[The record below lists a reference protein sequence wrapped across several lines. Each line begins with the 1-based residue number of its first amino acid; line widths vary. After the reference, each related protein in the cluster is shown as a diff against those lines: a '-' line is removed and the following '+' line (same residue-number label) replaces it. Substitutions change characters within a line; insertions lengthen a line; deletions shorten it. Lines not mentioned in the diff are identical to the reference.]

1 MPPVAELPAAYLA
14 LERERDALQRDLDER
29 EGVILALKHQLEW
42 LRRQVFGPGKGE
54 KLDRLQLLLK
64 LQEVEAELAAKAE
77 APKQAVSYERRV
89 PRPEKRAAPAEL
101 YAKLPISETLV
112 IEPEEVKAQPEAFE
126 QIGEE
131 RTFEVEITPPQLTK
145 REIVRPKYK
154 AKADRTQ
161 PPVIAPAPARVVPG
175 GYASAGLLAWVC
187 VSKYLD
193 HLPLYRQEQMLAR
206 WGVGIPRSSLC
217 EWIRIAADWL
227 QPIYRRM
234 HEHLLGGDYLQAD
247 ETPIKC
253 HDPDAGKGAVG
264 QGYLW
269 LISRPGG
276 DVVFDWKLSR
286 RHGELTGLVRDF
298 KGVLQADGYE
308 AYDAHADKHPEVI
321 RVGCWAHARRK
332 FAEAQAEDPKAV
344 RVALKL
350 IGRLYRLERAWD
362 DADATASRERD
373 PQARAR
379 LREAHYAR
387 SLCWLHAL
395 AVALRSSHRPKSG
408 LGLASGY
415 LLGQWATLAR
425 HVEHGQTQ
433 LDNNLV
439 ENAVRPT
446 KLGLKNWLFVGHP
459 DAGQRSAIL
468 YSVIVSC
475 LRHGVEPLAYL
486 RDVLTRLPSMTNQ
499 DDLGSL
505 LLSRWTAPL
514 VELRS

>member
-1 MPPVAELPAAYLA
+1 MPPLTELPAAYLA
-14 LERERDALQRDLDER
+14 LERENGALRDE
-29 EGVILALKHQLEW
+29 LAVLKWQLEK
-42 LRRQVFGPGKGE
+42 LRRQVFGPGRGE

-64 LQEVEAELAAKAE
+64 LQEVEAALAAKAE
-77 APKQAVSYERRV
+77 APRQAVSYERRA
-89 PRPEKRAAPAEL
+89 PAPEKRAAPAEL
-101 YAKLPISETLV
+101 YAKLPVSETVV
-112 IEPEEVKAQPEAFE
+112 IEPEAVKAEPEAFE
-126 QIGEE
+126 RIGEE

-145 REIVRPKYK
+145 REIIRPKYK
-154 AKADRTQ
+154 AKADRAE
-161 PPVIAPAPARVVPG
+161 PPVVAPAPARAVPG

-206 WGVGIPRSSLC
+206 WGAAIPRASLC
-217 EWIRIAADWL
+217 EWVRIAADWL
-227 QPIYRRM
+227 GPIYRQM
-234 HEHLLGGDYLQAD
+234 HEDLLAGDYLQAD

-253 HDPDAGKGAVG
+253 HDPDAGKGAVS

-286 RHGELTGLVRDF
+286 RHGELTGLVADF

-308 AYDAHADKHPEVI
+308 AYDAHAAKHPEVI

-344 RVALKL
+344 RVASKL

-362 DADATASRERD
+362 DADAQAKRGRD
-373 PQARAR
+373 PAVRAGLRAVHFART
-379 LREAHYAR
+379 LR
-387 SLCWLHAL
+387 WLHAFAL
-395 AVALRSSHRPKSG
+395 VLRSKHRPKSG
-408 LGLASGY
+408 LGQAAGY
-415 LLGQWATLAR
+415 LLGQWAALER
-425 HVEHGQTQ
+425 HVEHGQTR

-446 KLGLKNWLFVGHP
+446 AVGKKNWLFVGHP
-459 DAGQRSAIL
+459 GAGQRSAIL

-475 LRHGVEPLAYL
+475 LRHGKEPLAYL
-486 RDVLTRLPSMTNQ
+486 RDVLSRLPSMTNQ
-499 DDLGSL
+499 ADFGPL
-505 LLSRWTAPL
+505 LPSRWQS
-514 VELRS
+514 RS

>member
-1 MPPVAELPAAYLA
+1 MPPAAVLYAEN
-14 LERERDALQRDLDER
+14 
-29 EGVILALKHQLEW
+29 LALKREREALHGEVLDLKRQLAW
-42 LRRQVFGPGKGE
+42 LRRQVFGPGQGE

-64 LQEVEAELAAKAE
+64 LQGVEAELAAKAA
-77 APKQAVSYERRV
+77 APQQAVSYERRV
-89 PRPEKRAAPAEL
+89 PKPEKRAAPAEL
-101 YAKLPISETLV
+101 YAKLPVKETVV
-112 IEPEEVKAQPEAFE
+112 IEPAEVKAEPEAFE
-126 QIGEE
+126 RIGEE
-131 RTFEVEITPPQLTK
+131 CTFEVEITPPQLTK
-145 REIVRPKYK
+145 REFVRPKYR
-154 AKADRTQ
+154 AKADRAQ
-161 PPVIAPAPARVVPG
+161 PPVIAPAPARAVPG

-193 HLPLYRQEQMLAR
+193 HLPLYRQEQMLGR
-206 WGVGIPRSSLC
+206 WGAAIPRASLC

-234 HEHLLGGDYLQAD
+234 HQHLLTGDYLQAD

-253 HDPDAGKGAVG
+253 HDPDAGQGAVG

-286 RHGELTGLVRDF
+286 RHGELTGLVTDF
-298 KGVLQADGYE
+298 KGVLQSDGYS
-308 AYDAHADKHPEVI
+308 AYDAPAANHPEVI

-332 FAEAQAEDPKAV
+332 FAAAQSEDPQAV

-362 DADATASRERD
+362 EADAAAKQQRD
-373 PQARAR
+373 VTARAR
-379 LREAHYAR
+379 LRAIHFDR
-387 SLCWLHAL
+387 SLRWLHAL
-395 AVALRSSHRPKSG
+395 ALALRSRHRPKSG
-408 LGLASGY
+408 LGLAAGY
-415 LLGQWATLAR
+415 LLGQWTALTR
-425 HVEHGQTQ
+425 HVEHGQTR

-446 KLGLKNWLFVGHP
+446 AVGKKNWLFVGHP

-475 LRHGVEPLAYL
+475 LRHGVEPFAYL
-486 RDVLTRLPSMTNQ
+486 RDVLTRLPAMTNQ
-499 DDLGSL
+499 DDL
-505 LLSRWTAPL
+505 APL
-514 VELRS
+514 LPSNWQPRS

>member
-1 MPPVAELPAAYLA
+1 MPPAAVLYAENLDLK
-14 LERERDALQRDLDER
+14 RERDALRHNLDER
-29 EGVILALKHQLEW
+29 DGLILDLKRQLEW
-42 LRRQVFGPGKGE
+42 LRRQVFGPGQGE

-64 LQEVEAELAAKAE
+64 LQGVEAELAAKAA
-77 APKQAVSYERRV
+77 APSQAVSYERRV
-89 PRPEKRAAPAEL
+89 PKPEKRAAPAEL
-101 YAKLPISETLV
+101 YAKLPVKETVV
-112 IEPEEVKAQPEAFE
+112 IEPAEVKAAPEAFE

-145 REIVRPKYK
+145 REFVRPKYK

-161 PPVIAPAPARVVPG
+161 PPVIAPAPARPVPG

-193 HLPLYRQEQMLAR
+193 HLPLYRQEQMLGR
-206 WGVGIPRSSLC
+206 WGAAIPRASLC
-217 EWIRIAADWL
+217 EWIRIAAEWL

-234 HEHLLGGDYLQAD
+234 HRHLLAGDYLQAD

-253 HDPDAGKGAVG
+253 HDPDAGKGAVS

-286 RHGELTGLVRDF
+286 RHGELTGLVQDF
-298 KGVLQADGYE
+298 KGILQSDGYE
-308 AYDAHADKHPEVI
+308 AYEAHAANHPGVI

-332 FAEAQAEDPKAV
+332 FAEAQGEAPKAV
-344 RVALKL
+344 RVVLKL
-350 IGRLYRLERAWD
+350 IGLLYRLERDWD
-362 DADATASRERD
+362 AADAAANRVRD
-373 PQARAR
+373 AQARAR
-379 LREAHYAR
+379 LRAIHFAR
-387 SLCWLHAL
+387 TLRWLHAL
-395 AVALRSSHRPKSG
+395 ALTLRSRHRPKSG
-408 LGLASGY
+408 PGLAAGY
-415 LLGQWATLAR
+415 LLGQWPALTR

-446 KLGLKNWLFVGHP
+446 AVGKKNWLFVGHP
-459 DAGQRSAIL
+459 GAGQRSAIL
-468 YSVIVSC
+468 YSIIVSC

-486 RDVLTRLPSMTNQ
+486 RDVLSRLPAMTNQ
-499 DDLGSL
+499 DDLDPL
-505 LLSRWTAPL
+505 LPSHWQPP
-514 VELRS
+514 S

>member
-1 MPPVAELPAAYLA
+1 MPPAEVLYAENLA
-14 LERERDALQRDLDER
+14 LQRERDALHGEVLDLKR
-29 EGVILALKHQLEW
+29 QLEW
-42 LRRQVFGPGKGE
+42 LRRRVFGPGQGE

-64 LQEVEAELAAKAE
+64 LQGVEAELAAKA
-77 APKQAVSYERRV
+77 AVPTQAVSYERRV
-89 PRPEKRAAPAEL
+89 PKPEKRAAPAEL
-101 YAKLPISETLV
+101 YAKLPVKETVV
-112 IEPEEVKAQPEAFE
+112 IEPAEVKAAPEAFE
-126 QIGEE
+126 RIGAE
-131 RTFEVEITPPQLTK
+131 RTFEVEIIPPQLFK
-145 REIVRPKYK
+145 REFVRPKYR
-154 AKADRTQ
+154 AKADRAQ

-206 WGVGIPRSSLC
+206 WGAAIPRSSLC
-217 EWIRIAADWL
+217 EWIRIASDWL

-234 HEHLLGGDYLQAD
+234 HAHLLAGDYLQAD

-253 HDPDAGKGAVG
+253 HDPDAGKGAVS

-276 DVVFDWKLSR
+276 DVIFDWKLSR

-308 AYDAHADKHPEVI
+308 AYAAHADQHPGVI

-350 IGRLYRLERAWD
+350 IGRLYRLERTWD

-373 PQARAR
+373 PQERAR

-387 SLCWLHAL
+387 NLRWLHAL
-395 AVALRSSHRPKSG
+395 AVALRSRRRPKSG
-408 LGLASGY
+408 LGVASGY

-425 HVEHGQTQ
+425 HLEHGQTR

-459 DAGQRSAIL
+459 EAGQRSAIL

-499 DDLGSL
+499 DDFDPL
-505 LLSRWTAPL
+505 LPSRWIAPL
-514 VELRS
+514 AELRS

>member
-1 MPPVAELPAAYLA
+1 MPPAEILHAENLA
-14 LERERDALQRDLDER
+14 LARENGTLRDE
-29 EGVILALKHQLEW
+29 LAVLKWQFEK
-42 LRRQVFGPGKGE
+42 LRRQIFGPGKGE

-64 LQEVEAELAAKAE
+64 LQGVEAELAAKAE
-77 APKQAVSYERRV
+77 APKQAVSYERRA
-89 PRPEKRAAPAEL
+89 PKPEKRAAPAEL
-101 YAKLPISETLV
+101 YAKLPVAEVVV

-145 REIVRPKYK
+145 REIIRPKYK
-154 AKADRTQ
+154 AKTDRAQ

-175 GYASAGLLAWVC
+175 GHASAGLLAWVC

-206 WGVGIPRSSLC
+206 WGAAIPRASLC

-227 QPIYRRM
+227 EPIYRQM

-253 HDPDAGKGAVG
+253 HDPDAGKGAVS

-286 RHGELTGLVRDF
+286 RHGELTALVSDF
-298 KGVLQADGYE
+298 KGVLQSDGYE
-308 AYDAHADKHPEVI
+308 AYDAHADKHPGVI

-332 FAEAQAEDPKAV
+332 FAEAQGEDPRAV
-344 RVALKL
+344 RIALKL

-362 DADATASRERD
+362 EADAEVKRERD
-373 PQARAR
+373 PLVRAELRAVHFART
-379 LREAHYAR
+379 LR
-387 SLCWLHAL
+387 WLHAFAL
-395 AVALRSSHRPKSG
+395 ILRSRHRPKSG
-408 LGLASGY
+408 LGQAAGY
-415 LLGQWATLAR
+415 LLGQWAALER
-425 HVEHGQTQ
+425 HVHHGQTR

-446 KLGLKNWLFVGHP
+446 AVGKKNWLFVGHP

-486 RDVLTRLPSMTNQ
+486 RDVLTLLPSMTNQ
-499 DDLGSL
+499 DDLGPL
-505 LLSRWTAPL
+505 LPGRWQP
-514 VELRS
+514 RS

>member
-1 MPPVAELPAAYLA
+1 MPPLAELPQAYRS
-14 LERERDALQRDLDER
+14 LERERDALQGEVLDLKR
-29 EGVILALKHQLEW
+29 QLEW
-42 LRRQVFGPGKGE
+42 LRRQVFGPGQGE
-54 KLDRLQLLLK
+54 KLDRLQLWLK
-64 LQEVEAELAAKAE
+64 LQGVEAELAAKAA
-77 APKQAVSYERRV
+77 APQQEVRYERRV
-89 PRPEKRAAPAEL
+89 PKPEKRAARAEL
-101 YAKLPISETLV
+101 YAQLPVKETVV
-112 IEPEEVKAQPEAFE
+112 IEPDEVKAEPEAFE

-154 AKADRTQ
+154 PKVDRSQ
-161 PPVIAPAPARVVPG
+161 PPVIAPAPARAVPG

-193 HLPLYRQEQMLAR
+193 HLPLYRQEQMLGR
-206 WGVGIPRSSLC
+206 WGAAIPRASLC

-234 HEHLLGGDYLQAD
+234 HQHLLAGDYLQAD

-286 RHGELTGLVRDF
+286 RHGELTGLVADF
-298 KGVLQADGYE
+298 KGMLQSDGYE
-308 AYDAHADKHPEVI
+308 AYDAHAANHPEVI

-332 FAEAQAEDPKAV
+332 FVEAQGEDPKAV

-362 DADATASRERD
+362 AADAEANRARD
-373 PQARAR
+373 ALERAR
-379 LREAHYAR
+379 LRTIHFDR
-387 SLCWLHAL
+387 SLRWLHAL
-395 AVALRSSHRPKSG
+395 ALALRSRHRPKSG
-408 LGLASGY
+408 LGQAAGY
-415 LLGQWATLAR
+415 LLSQWAALAR
-425 HVEHGQTQ
+425 HVEHGQTR
-433 LDNNLV
+433 LDNNLI

-446 KLGLKNWLFVGHP
+446 AVGRKNWLFVGHP

-468 YSVIVSC
+468 YSVIISC

-486 RDVLTRLPSMTNQ
+486 RDVLTRLPAMTNQ
-499 DDLGSL
+499 DDLAPL
-505 LLSRWTAPL
+505 LPSRWQPRL
-514 VELRS
+514 